1 MFYEATLSKINLPV
15 TLAHAVGLA
24 DLSADESI
32 IGIVGW
38 ELGKEWSVYP
48 EFKTL
53 YYKALTNFFLGL
65 ASEEVS
71 KMGEAI
77 TYFGQASKDLI
88 EASKS
93 AKNFSSS
100 YKEAN
105 NVDNCL
111 VFTSDVID
119 GKYENAKKENEYIY
133 HEKAPDFESLPP
145 HKGEIFVVF

>member
-1 MFYEATLSKINLPV
+1 MIRIVFATFYKPMF
-15 TLAHAVGLA
+15 H
-24 DLSADESI
+24 
-32 IGIVGW
+32 IVGW

-53 YYKALTNFFLGL
+53 YYTALTNFFLGL

-77 TYFGQASKDLI
+77 TYFGAASEDLI
-88 EASKS
+88 KASKS
-93 AKNFSSS
+93 AKNFSSA

-111 VFTSDVID
+111 VFTSDVIN
-119 GKYENAKKENEYIY
+119 GKYESAKKENEYIY
-133 HEKAPDFESLPP
+133 HEKAPDFESMPP
-145 HKGEIFVVF
+145 HKGKIPYMLSRRN

>member
-1 MFYEATLSKINLPV
+1 MGSSDLLDFFSQICLAQAQECILEKSILDHRKPAIIAKVCAQVYMFYEATLSKINLPV

-24 DLSADESI
+24 DLTADESI

-100 YKEAN
+100 YK
-105 NVDNCL
+105 
-111 VFTSDVID
+111 
-119 GKYENAKKENEYIY
+119 
-133 HEKAPDFESLPP
+133 
-145 HKGEIFVVF
+145 